1 MKPIVVCF
9 GTAEVAGDS
18 LAPLVGSILK
28 DEYQVKTFVYGD
40 LSHEINGNCIN
51 ETVRFLNGIHADD
64 IIIAVDA
71 SVGKAADVGK
81 IIVKKGVRPK
91 AAFDKSS
98 KAIGDIGIIGVVCE
112 STDDPLGQLMTADI
126 NLVQDMAKK
135 IAKLVNDSINYCLAA
150 NLAEKLWA

>member
-51 ETVRFLNGIHADD
+51 ETVRFLNGIHAGD

-71 SVGKAADVGK
+71 SVGKAADDGK
-81 IIVKKGVRPK
+81 IIVKKGFGQKRLLTK
-91 AAFDKSS
+91 ARK
-98 KAIGDIGIIGVVCE
+98 
-112 STDDPLGQLMTADI
+112 P
-126 NLVQDMAKK
+126 
-135 IAKLVNDSINYCLAA
+135 
-150 NLAEKLWA
+150 

>member
-28 DEYQVKTFVYGD
+28 DEYEVKTFVYGD

-51 ETVRFLNGIHADD
+51 ETVRFLNGIHSGDL
-64 IIIAVDA
+64 IIAVDA
-71 SVGKAADVGK
+71 SVGKAADV
-81 IIVKKGVRPK
+81 RPK
-91 AAFDKSS
+91 AAFDKNS
-98 KAIGDIGIIGVVCE
+98 KSIGDIGIIGVVCE
-112 STDDPLGQLMTADI
+112 STDDPLGSLMTADI
-126 NLVQDMAKK
+126 SLVHDRAKK
-135 IAKLVNDSINYCLAA
+135 IAKLVNDSINYCLAS